1 MDSRISR
8 RLFTQGAAAAALSA
22 WAPRSPN
29 DRVNIAVIGVAGRG
43 AANLK
48 GVESQNIVALCDID
62 ANNLGKASQL
72 FPKARTHADFRRM
85 LDEQKDIDAV
95 VISTAD
101 HVHAPA
107 AVMAMRLGKH
117 VYCEKPLSHSIHE
130 ARVMAEVAAKSKV
143 ATQMG
148 NQGHASDGR
157 RVTVELLRS
166 GVIGPITEVHA
177 WVMNPTWPQ
186 GIERPTRTSPVPP
199 HLNWDLWLGPAPE
212 RPYVEK
218 VYHPFNWRGWFDF
231 GNGAL
236 GDMGCHV
243 LDSSYW
249 GLKLGSPSTVEMEGE
264 PRMPETGPKSSL
276 VKMTFPARGDG
287 LPPLSLT
294 WYDGGKLPPE
304 SVTEGVEIP
313 KGRGAIFVG
322 SKGKILVL
330 SEDGG
335 KHKLFPEKAFA
346 DFVPPEPTI
355 PKSPGHHEEWIRACK
370 GEGTPGSN
378 FAYAVGLTEI
388 VLLGSVAWRA
398 GRKIEWDGAR
408 MKATNCPEADAFLR
422 REYRK
427 GWLL

>member
-1 MDSRISR
+1 MNLTR
-8 RLFTQGAAAAALSA
+8 RSFLQGTAAAGMAAML
-22 WAPRSPN
+22 PPN
-29 DRVNIAVIGVAGRG
+29 DRLNIAVIGVAGRG

-48 GVESQNIVALCDID
+48 EVAGQNIVALCDID
-62 ANNLGKASQL
+62 SNNLAKAALLHPS
-72 FPKARTHADFRRM
+72 ARTHADFRRM
-85 LDEQKDIDAV
+85 LEDQKDIDAV

-117 VYCEKPLSHSIHE
+117 VYCEKPLSHSIYE
-130 ARVMAEVAAKSKV
+130 ARVMAEVAAKAKV

-157 RVTVELLRS
+157 RQTVELLRS
-166 GVIGPITEVHA
+166 GVIGPIAEVHA

-186 GIERPTRTSPVPP
+186 GIERPSHSSPVPS

-218 VYHPFNWRGWFDF
+218 VYHPFNWRGWWDF

-243 LDSSYW
+243 LDSAYW
-249 GLKLGSPSTVEMEGE
+249 GLKLGSPSTVEMLGE
-264 PRMPETGPKSSL
+264 PRVPETGPKAST
-276 VKMTFPARGDG
+276 VRMTFPARGEG
-287 LPPLSLT
+287 LPALSLT
-294 WYDGGKLPPE
+294 WYDGGNLPP
-304 SVTEGVEIP
+304 SDVSEGVELP

-322 SKGKILVL
+322 SKGKIIVL
-330 SEDGG
+330 GDDQG
-335 KHKLFPEKAFA
+335 KYKLLPEKDFA
-346 DFVPPEPTI
+346 DYVLPTPTI
-355 PKSPGHHEEWIRACK
+355 AKSPGHHEEWIRACK
-370 GEGTPGSN
+370 GQGTPMSN

-398 GRKIEWDGAR
+398 EKKIEWDGAA
-408 MKATNCPEADAFLR
+408 MKVRNCPEADAFLR
-422 REYRK
+422 RDYRR
-427 GWLL
+427 GWSL

>member
-1 MDSRISR
+1 MRISISR
-8 RLFTQGAAAAALSA
+8 RRFLQGAAAAGAAAWLPRASA
-22 WAPRSPN
+22 SPN
-29 DRVNIAVIGVAGRG
+29 EKLNIACIGVSGRG

-48 GVESQNIVALCDID
+48 GVASENIVALCDID
-62 ANNLGKASQL
+62 ARNLDKAAQL
-72 FPKARTHADFRRM
+72 HPSARRHVDFRRM
-85 LDEQKDIDAV
+85 LEEQKDIDAV

-107 AVMAMRLGKH
+107 AMMAMRMGKH
-117 VYCEKPLSHSIHE
+117 VYCEKPLSHSISE
-130 ARVMAEVAAKSKV
+130 AHALRDAAAKYKV

-157 RVTVELLRS
+157 RITVELLRS
-166 GVIGPITEVHA
+166 GAIGPITEVHA

-186 GIERPTRTSPVPP
+186 GILRPTTTSPVPE

-218 VYHPFNWRGWFDF
+218 VYHPFNWRGWWDF

-243 LDSSYW
+243 LDSSNW
-249 GLKLGSPSTVEMEGE
+249 GLKLGSPSSVEMIGE
-264 PRMPETGPKSSL
+264 PRVPETGPKSST
-276 VKMTFPARGDG
+276 VKFTFPARGEG
-287 LPPLSLT
+287 LPALTLT
-294 WYDGGKLPPE
+294 WYDGGLLPPE
-304 SVTEGVEIP
+304 SVSEGFPLP
-313 KGRGAIFVG
+313 KGRGVIFVG
-322 SKGKILVL
+322 SKGKIIVL

-335 KHKLFPEKAFA
+335 QHKMLPEKEFEG
-346 DFVPPEPTI
+346 FVAPEPKI

-370 GEGTPGSN
+370 GDGVPGSN
-378 FAYAVGLTEI
+378 FGYGAGLTEI

-398 GRKIEWDGAR
+398 GKKISWDG
-408 MKATNCPEADAFLR
+408 TSTGTPEGDAFLK

-427 GWLL
+427 GWTL